1 DYFKETVAVVTN
13 PAIDRER
20 EVEHFS
26 CRAVIGARPSLHDI
40 RPEPTTVELA
50 FPVLLG
56 GHDGLAPLSDEVY
69 RGVAHAHKTYLLE
82 DLWEAFRGRSSVL
95 DVSCLESEDTRG
107 AIERLK
113 QEATVA
119 VREGV
124 ELIVLSDR
132 TVYEGDRRY
141 LDPHLALASV
151 DLALREHYTS
161 PGETNLR
168 RRCGVVLRSAAI
180 RNVHDTV
187 LALGL
192 GADAVCPYVMVE
204 VSLLDDYASDVGN
217 LITALRKGIEKVIS
231 TIGIHEVRGYSRL
244 FSSIGL
250 QPEVAAVFDTPA
262 YMGSETGGT
271 GFAQLDSDGDE
282 RQRVLAG
289 EAESKPAK
297 TFRFYPKV
305 YKSAIAAAN
314 GTGEF
319 AAYSQKVRELEFEQP
334 ISLRHIVDVRSDR
347 EPIPTEQADPGVG
360 LHSYPIV
367 ISSMSFGS
375 QGETAYRAYAE
386 AAKRANIIAMNGEG
400 GEIQD
405 MYGKYPL
412 WRGQQVASGRFGV
425 TSEMLNSSYLVEIK
439 IGQGAKPGEG
449 GHLPAKK
456 VTAKVAQARNAT
468 QGTDLISPSNN
479 HDLYSIEDLAELI
492 DELKT
497 ANPDVRV
504 SVKVPVVPNIG
515 TIGVGI

>member
-1 DYFKETVAVVTN
+1 M
-13 PAIDRER
+13 
-20 EVEHFS
+20 
-26 CRAVIGARPSLHDI
+26 
-40 RPEPTTVELA
+40 ELA
-50 FPVLLG
+50 FPILLG

-69 RGVAHAHKTYLLE
+69 RRVAHDHKTYLLE

-124 ELIVLSDR
+124 ELIILSDR

-141 LDPHLALASV
+141 LDPHLALAAV

-161 PGETNLR
+161 PGETDLR
-168 RRCGVVLRSAAI
+168 RRCGVVLRSAAL

-204 VSLLDDYASDVGN
+204 VSLLDDYATDVGN
-217 LITALRKGIEKVIS
+217 LVTALRKGIEKVIS

-250 QPEVAAVFDTPA
+250 QPEVAAQFDTRS
-262 YMGSETGGT
+262 YMGSEAGGT
-271 GFAQLDSDGDE
+271 GFAALDFDGDE

-289 EAESKPAK
+289 EADSKPAK

-305 YKSAIAAAN
+305 YKSAVAAAN
-314 GTGEF
+314 GSGEYS
-319 AAYSQKVRELEFEQP
+319 AYSQKVHELEAEQP
-334 ISLRHIVDVRSDR
+334 ISLRHVLDLRSDR
-347 EPIPTEQADPGVG
+347 GPIPADQADPGVG

-375 QGETAYRAYAE
+375 QGEVAYRAYAE
-386 AAKRANIIAMNGEG
+386 AAKR
-400 GEIQD
+400 
-405 MYGKYPL
+405 P
-412 WRGQQVASGRFGV
+412 
-425 TSEMLNSSYLVEIK
+425 TSS
-439 IGQGAKPGEG
+439 
-449 GHLPAKK
+449 
-456 VTAKVAQARNAT
+456 R
-468 QGTDLISPSNN
+468 
-479 HDLYSIEDLAELI
+479 
-492 DELKT
+492 
-497 ANPDVRV
+497 
-504 SVKVPVVPNIG
+504 
-515 TIGVGI
+515 